1 MFEFIVYLNETLTG
15 PHGSVTVRTPW
26 TLMCTGEVHEQ
37 DRVPI
42 HYKKAGGLGAIYGYI
57 AEDQL
62 PNLKVAFGV

>member
-15 PHGSVTVRTPW
+15 PHGSVTIRTPW
-26 TLMCTGEVHEQ
+26 TLICTGEVNDD

-42 HYKKAGGLGAIYGYI
+42 HYKKAGGLGAVYGDI

-62 PNLKVAFGV
+62 ENLKVAFGV

>member
-15 PHGSVTVRTPW
+15 PHGSVTIRTPW
-26 TLMCTGEVHEQ
+26 TLICTGEVDDN

-42 HYKKAGGLGAIYGYI
+42 HYKKAGGLGAVYGDI

-62 PNLKVAFGV
+62 ENLKVAFGV